1 MYAMTMVVM
10 REINWKKVN
19 FPFFTIGG
27 MTEGGMERT
36 AGKQE
41 VITKN

>member
-1 MYAMTMVVM
+1 MYAMTMVVI
-10 REINWKKVN
+10 REINWKKVK

-36 AGKQE
+36 AGKQ
-41 VITKN
+41 